1 VAAADARRHATLARL
16 ACLPAPWRIS
26 DFDFEAQPTVD
37 KKLVLVRNPA
47 ENGHRFRRKADS
59 VPELSG
65 QRSGVTRTRFRL
77 KADT

>member
-1 VAAADARRHATLARL
+1 
-16 ACLPAPWRIS
+16 
-26 DFDFEAQPTVD
+26 
-37 KKLVLVRNPA
+37 LVLVDGATPLRPEPALFDAMITGWCPQLRNPA